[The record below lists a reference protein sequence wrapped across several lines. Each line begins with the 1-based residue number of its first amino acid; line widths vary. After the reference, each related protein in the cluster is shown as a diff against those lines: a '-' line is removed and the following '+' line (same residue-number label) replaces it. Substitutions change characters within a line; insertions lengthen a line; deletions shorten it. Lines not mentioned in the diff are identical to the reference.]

1 MAAIIGDYL
10 YTIGSVVPIHIRME
24 STPAE
29 TLKRVE
35 GHRII
40 ARSAGDVI
48 SQHYTG
54 GFAPRY
60 DLIRHVANARSR
72 LSERVQIYCKT

>member
-1 MAAIIGDYL
+1 VAATIAGDFL
-10 YTIGSVVPIHIRME
+10 FIPIGSAVPIHIRME

-54 GFAPRY
+54 GFAPRH
-60 DLIRHVANARSR
+60 DLI
-72 LSERVQIYCKT
+72 